1 MKKTYTSP
9 TFEALSLLTAEDV
22 LAASSEEMF
31 DINVSFD
38 ELWKTG
44 TGI

>member
-1 MKKTYTSP
+1 MKKTYTTP

-22 LAASSEEMF
+22 LAASEEMF

-38 ELWKTG
+38 DLWG

>member
-1 MKKTYTSP
+1 MKKVYESP
-9 TFEALSLLTAEDV
+9 TISLLSLVANEDI
-22 LAASSEEMF
+22 LAASEEMF

-38 ELWKTG
+38 SLWG

>member
-1 MKKTYTSP
+1 MKHY
-9 TFEALSLLTAEDV
+9 EAPVMQFIECMADKDILTA
-22 LAASSEEMF
+22 SEESF

-38 ELWKTG
+38 SLWG